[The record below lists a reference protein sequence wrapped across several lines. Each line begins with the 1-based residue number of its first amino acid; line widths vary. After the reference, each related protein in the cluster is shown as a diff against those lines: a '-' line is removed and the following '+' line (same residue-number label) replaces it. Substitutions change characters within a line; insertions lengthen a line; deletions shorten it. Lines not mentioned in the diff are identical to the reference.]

1 MTQSSPHTFLQPEG
15 WVPAK
20 GYANGVMAEG
30 RIIVTGGLVGW
41 NAQQEWVHTD
51 MLGQFRQMLENIVA
65 VLAEA
70 DARPEHIVRLTW
82 YITDKAEYLARQ
94 GELGAVYR
102 EVIGRH
108 FPAMTMVEVS
118 ALVEDRAQVEIEVT
132 AVLPD
137 DVRDG

>member
-1 MTQSSPHTFLQPEG
+1 MTQSSPHTFLQPDG

-51 MLGQFRQMLENIVA
+51 MLGQFRQTLENIVA

-82 YITDKAEYLARQ
+82 YITDKAEYNSNLRDF
-94 GELGAVYR
+94 GAIYR
-102 EVIGRH
+102 DVIGRH
-108 FPAMTMVEVS
+108 FPAMAVVQVV
-118 ALVEDRAQVEIEVT
+118 ALMEDAAKIEIEAT
-132 AVLPD
+132 AVVPA
-137 DVRDG
+137 